1 MFSLKTFK
9 YILLIACLIFQS
21 YAFAD
26 RLITIGSTST
36 ELVFALGLGEK
47 VVAVDQSSLNPPE
60 ARKLPQVGYIRMISP
75 EGILALDPTH
85 IITGNEIGPKATLD
99 KLKKTGIPITIVQTP
114 NSIDELIDQI
124 KFLSKDLKVAEKGE
138 KITLNILN
146 DYQKIQFPEKAA
158 KVIFLMHHPFTQTGL
173 NAAGKHTKA
182 DKIIK
187 LAGGENLIKEHSG
200 YRSISKETLF
210 EINPEIILVGVP
222 ENLTTNKEEI
232 MKILF
237 EDRIFDKVPAIKN
250 NNVLLLPLSKTLSFS
265 HTITETISKL
275 TEAFSSVP

>member
-1 MFSLKTFK
+1 MFRIKTFK
-9 YILLIACLIFQS
+9 YLLLLASSIFQS
-21 YAFAD
+21 QAFAD

-36 ELVFALGLGEK
+36 ELVFALGLGNK

-85 IITGNEIGPKATLD
+85 IITGDEIGPKATLD

-124 KFLSKDLKVAEKGE
+124 KFLSKDLKADEQGE
-138 KITLNILN
+138 KLTLNILN
-146 DYQKIQFPEKAA
+146 EYKKIQFPKKTA
-158 KVIFLMHHPFTQTGL
+158 KVIFLMHHPFNQAGL

-187 LAGGENLIKEHSG
+187 LAGGENLIKEHNG

-237 EDRIFDKVPAIKN
+237 EDKIFDKVPAIKN